1 MSDEQTKGRGRFN
14 RHWSSSK
21 GQGLWMSVVLRPN
34 VAFSMISKFNLF
46 IALGIRDAI
55 QHFSQD
61 EVKVKWP
68 NDIYID
74 NGKVCGF
81 LTEMVANNDGIEA
94 IICGIGINL
103 TQQLDDFDESIRHRA
118 TSIQLND
125 KNKLDRYQ
133 FLERLLQEIEKDIIN
148 FNVTFF

>member
-1 MSDEQTKGRGRFN
+1 
-14 RHWSSSK
+14 
-21 GQGLWMSVVLRPN
+21 
-34 VAFSMISKFNLF
+34 MISKFMNLF

-68 NDIYID
+68 NDIYD

-103 TQQLDDFDESIRHRA
+103 TQRLENFDESIRHRA
-118 TSIQLND
+118 TSIQLH
-125 KNKLDRYQ
+125 
-133 FLERLLQEIEKDIIN
+133 E
-148 FNVTFF
+148 

>member
-1 MSDEQTKGRGRFN
+1 
-14 RHWSSSK
+14 
-21 GQGLWMSVVLRPN
+21 MSVVLRPN

-74 NGKVCGF
+74 NGKVWF
-81 LTEMVANNDGIEA
+81 LN
-94 IICGIGINL
+94 
-103 TQQLDDFDESIRHRA
+103 
-118 TSIQLND
+118 
-125 KNKLDRYQ
+125 
-133 FLERLLQEIEKDIIN
+133 
-148 FNVTFF
+148 

>member
-1 MSDEQTKGRGRFN
+1 MNKRKVAGDLIDIEFF
-14 RHWSSSK
+14 K

-74 NGKVCGF
+74 NGKVWF
-81 LTEMVANNDGIEA
+81 LN
-94 IICGIGINL
+94 
-103 TQQLDDFDESIRHRA
+103 
-118 TSIQLND
+118 
-125 KNKLDRYQ
+125 
-133 FLERLLQEIEKDIIN
+133 
-148 FNVTFF
+148 

>member
-1 MSDEQTKGRGRFN
+1 
-14 RHWSSSK
+14 
-21 GQGLWMSVVLRPN
+21 MSVVLRPN

-103 TQQLDDFDESIRHRA
+103 TQQLEDFDESIRHRA
-118 TSIQLND
+118 TSIQLHD
-125 KNKLDRYQ
+125 K
-133 FLERLLQEIEKDIIN
+133 IN
-148 FNVTFF
+148 

>member
-1 MSDEQTKGRGRFN
+1 
-14 RHWSSSK
+14 
-21 GQGLWMSVVLRPN
+21 
-34 VAFSMISKFNLF
+34 
-46 IALGIRDAI
+46 RDAI

-103 TQQLDDFDESIRHRA
+103 TQQLEIFDESIRHRA
-118 TSIQLND
+118 TSVQLHD
-125 KNKLDRYQ
+125 KNKLDN
-133 FLERLLQEIEKDIIN
+133 LKIGEAGIIQN
-148 FNVTFF
+148 SIVQKSPNGKLWKITV

>member
-1 MSDEQTKGRGRFN
+1 M
-14 RHWSSSK
+14 
-21 GQGLWMSVVLRPN
+21 
-34 VAFSMISKFNLF
+34 A
-46 IALGIRDAI
+46 
-55 QHFSQD
+55 
-61 EVKVKWP
+61 

-103 TQQLDDFDESIRHRA
+103 TQQLENFDESIRHRA
-118 TSIQLND
+118 TSIQLHD

-133 FLERLLQEIEKDIIN
+133 FLERLLQEIEKRYNQFLTLPFLKLVKNILQLLIFGIERCYLQKMIN
-148 FNVTFF
+148 SLKDKQLI